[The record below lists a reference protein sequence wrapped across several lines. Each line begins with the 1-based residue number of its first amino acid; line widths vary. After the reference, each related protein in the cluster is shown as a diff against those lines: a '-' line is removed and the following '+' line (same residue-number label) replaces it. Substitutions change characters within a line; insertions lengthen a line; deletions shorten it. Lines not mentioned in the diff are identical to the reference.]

1 MKHHLSKQIKHL
13 ASLDSDPH
21 GFTLIELLVVIS
33 IISLLI
39 SILLPAL
46 GAARKQAQITQCLA
60 QIRQLGI
67 ASFAYESDNGTL
79 PFNAKDQGGNPW
91 PSTTTWATVLTQQ
104 YMGARAPSGTD
115 SHLAAWALI
124 CPIVQT
130 YSQATNSSVYIANQ
144 AATSYRY
151 NGRIGGWTGQNVA
164 YVYQPVS
171 SDSIRHPSKVI
182 LFTDSNSKAT
192 TYKANNIK
200 INDFGS
206 TGWAHLD
213 KVSNSTFSTPWGPGT
228 KSEGTNNALC
238 VDGSARQY
246 SVVVDRYPISGTQW
260 GDPSLSIASWEGVG
274 W

>member
-1 MKHHLSKQIKHL
+1 MKHHQSKQINSP
-13 ASLDSDPH
+13 ASLDCH
-21 GFTLIELLVVIS
+21 CRGFTLIELLVVIS

-46 GAARKQAQITQCLA
+46 GAARKQANITKCLA

-104 YMGARAPSGTD
+104 YLGFKAPTGTD
-115 SHLAAWALI
+115 AHLAAWGLM
-124 CPIVQT
+124 CPIVHT

-164 YVYQPVS
+164 YVYQPIS
-171 SDSIRHPSKVI
+171 SDTIHHPSKVI

-213 KVSNSTFSTPWGPGT
+213 KLSNSTFSTPWGPGT
-228 KSEGTNNALC
+228 KSSGTNNA
-238 VDGSARQY
+238 VMIDGSARQY
-246 SVVVDRYPISGTQW
+246 TVVVDRYPISGTQW
-260 GDPSLSIASWEGVG
+260 GDPNLSIAPSEGVG